1 MESPSKGFIRE
12 SLSLSTALPSARSPR
27 NEKLQAF
34 YSRKTADQ
42 QLQLMNNRVNQ
53 LDKIKKKTEKEVE
66 ALRMDILKEEEQI
79 RERNMGKEK
88 KRRFSQDNFEFLL
101 KKKEKNKQDRLGIKK
116 NIRDFN
122 EKLLKQRQQIV
133 KEKRENAMKWQEEIQ
148 ENKNRELETKAKKYK
163 KLKSGYV
170 LALRDRC
177 LSQRHYVSLVKSQ
190 YEESIENEK
199 KIENDAIKKVE
210 QLESTENSLI
220 DDLSK
225 TLELQQSLQA
235 TLRRLRTLSS

>member
-1 MESPSKGFIRE
+1 MRE
-12 SLSLSTALPSARSPR
+12 SLSISTALPSARSPK

-34 YSRKTADQ
+34 WSRKTADQ

-53 LDKIKKKTEKEVE
+53 LDKIKRKTEKEVE
-66 ALRMDILKEEEQI
+66 GLRMEILREEELKRQ
-79 RERNMGKEK
+79 RDMGVEK
-88 KRRFSQDNFEFLL
+88 KRRFSQDNFEFLM
-101 KKKEKNKQDRLGIKK
+101 KKKEKNRQDRLGIKT
-116 NIRDFN
+116 NIRDFK

-133 KEKRENAMKWQEEIQ
+133 NEKRENAIKWQEEIQ
-148 ENKNRELETKAKKYK
+148 ENKNKDLESKAKKYK
-163 KLKSGYV
+163 KLKNGYV
-170 LALRDRC
+170 RSLRDRC
-177 LSQRHYVSLVKSQ
+177 LTQRHSVSLVKSQ

-199 KIENDAIKKVE
+199 RIENDAIKKVE
-210 QLESTENSLI
+210 QLETTENSLI